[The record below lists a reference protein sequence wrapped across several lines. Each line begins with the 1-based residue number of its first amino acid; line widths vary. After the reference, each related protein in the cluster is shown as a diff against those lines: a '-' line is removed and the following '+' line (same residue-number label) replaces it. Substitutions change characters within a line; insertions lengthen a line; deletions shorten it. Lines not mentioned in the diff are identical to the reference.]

1 MPFDIEWPITVLFT
15 GKKRGHG
22 AAVTVRHVQNV
33 NPKQRMR
40 WTDKYCSFPEIM
52 SPPRLP
58 PLHPQLPQPKK
69 HGIHIYIYGGFLER
83 AVMTPIPND
92 VSVSG
97 NTVGEERRQQLKKK
111 ARMIQSLRI
120 PYFRCKMDIRVE
132 TWQSAPALTGSGIDN
147 DQWLGQWDVSV
158 QAGKLIKWH

>member
-1 MPFDIEWPITVLFT
+1 MTY
-15 GKKRGHG
+15 KRGEKKEDT
-22 AAVTVRHVQNV
+22 A
-33 NPKQRMR
+33 PR
-40 WTDKYCSFPEIM
+40 WRCATSKTQTQTNRCDGRISIVHFQKLCPPPP
-52 SPPRLP
+52 SPPP
-58 PLHPQLPQPKK
+58 SNPPKK
-69 HGIHIYIYGGFLER
+69 QGIYIYMYCGFFKH

-97 NTVGEERRQQLKKK
+97 NTVGEERGQQLKKK

-132 TWQSAPALTGSGIDN
+132 TWQSAPALTWSGIDN

>member
-1 MPFDIEWPITVLFT
+1 MPSDIEWPITALFS
-15 GKKRGHG
+15 GKKEDTAPWWRRTTSKTQTQSNGCDGRISIVHFQKWC
-22 AAVTVRHVQNV
+22 APLH
-33 NPKQRMR
+33 
-40 WTDKYCSFPEIM
+40 
-52 SPPRLP
+52 PRLP
-58 PLHPQLPQPKK
+58 HPKK
-69 HGIHIYIYGGFLER
+69 RAIYIYLYCGFLKR

-97 NTVGEERRQQLKKK
+97 NTVGEERGQQLKKK

-132 TWQSAPALTGSGIDN
+132 TWQSAAALTGSGIDN